1 MFSFSFSEE
10 HINNDF
16 SIQEF
21 GNKFYLSFS
30 KIKDKIVD
38 KIFTRV
44 RKEIQKKI
52 TSSIF
57 RILIKKNIGKQG
69 TNETK
74 QGREGRRWEKWKR
87 RKIERKRIEK
97 KNAEERGINW
107 ITTFST
113 NGPLQRNVER
123 RLKVNNGAE
132 KRAERHTGGEEGD
145 REEKAEKV
153 SGGRL
158 GQVSG
163 TRTFKRG

>member
-16 SIQEF
+16 LIRKF

-57 RILIKKNIGKQG
+57 RILIKKNIGK
-69 TNETK
+69 
-74 QGREGRRWEKWKR
+74 
-87 RKIERKRIEK
+87 
-97 KNAEERGINW
+97 
-107 ITTFST
+107 
-113 NGPLQRNVER
+113 
-123 RLKVNNGAE
+123 
-132 KRAERHTGGEEGD
+132 
-145 REEKAEKV
+145 
-153 SGGRL
+153 
-158 GQVSG
+158 
-163 TRTFKRG
+163 